1 MTIAAPT
8 LFAFRHDWGA
18 PFRVTRSWQTDVQ
31 VANDGTEVRAQLRS
45 SAAVA
50 CTFRALFRTEFGAGR
65 LLATW
70 RGAPQPLRYYVPMW
84 CDASDLT
91 AAVTAGDSTIACD
104 TTDRPLFVDAGYAM
118 LYRENV
124 DAVDTSE
131 LVTIDTVSAASFT
144 ITGTAANDYA
154 VAGTRVVPCRVM
166 WLTLPVQV
174 TWLSSQ
180 IFQADLT
187 FTDEGAQAGYQLS
200 GTDTTA
206 TEDSLV
212 IYADAYNRTGNGQTG
227 AVPYTLFVEATVK
240 DVLGIPLPSKAV
252 TWTSTVT
259 SGTSITVTPAVN
271 SRFARVYVDAAGG
284 SITATC
290 GAVSATIGVN

>member
-18 PFRVTRSWQTDVQ
+18 PFKVTRSWQTDVQ

-45 SAAVA
+45 SAAVS
-50 CTFRALFRTEFGAGR
+50 CSFRALFRTEYGAGR
-65 LLATW
+65 LLSAW
-70 RGAPQPLRYYVPMW
+70 RGATQPLRYYVPMW

-91 AAVTAGDSTIACD
+91 TAVTAGDGTIHCD
-104 TTDRPLFVDAGYAM
+104 TTDRPFFVNAGYAM

-131 LVTIDTVSAASFT
+131 LVTIDTVSASSFT
-144 ITGTAANDYA
+144 ITGTTANSYA
-154 VAGTRVVPCRVM
+154 LAGTRVVPCRVM
-166 WLTLPVQV
+166 WLSLPIQP
-174 TWLSSQ
+174 TWLSAQ

-206 TEDSLV
+206 TEDTV
-212 IYADAYNRTGNGQTG
+212 AIYANAYGRTGNGQTG

-240 DVLGIPLPSKAV
+240 DVLGIPLPSKTV

-259 SGTSITVTPAVN
+259 SGTAITVTPAIN
-271 SRFARVYVDAAGG
+271 TRFARVFVNAAGG

-290 GAVSATIGVN
+290 GSKSATIGVN